1 MGNLRAEEQRLMYN
15 YPLELLDW
23 IYGPCNDIWLQVAVP
38 CAAALVAMIMIPMER
53 PLAELLRRFCPC
65 RGGKHAQGVLY
76 DVLVKARRAEGRM
89 ASYNPRAH
97 EDYASA
103 FKLIDLTA
111 AQQDHDRHSSS
122 SSSSDVSST
131 TEEEE
136 EEEEGWFGALF
147 GHQKSEKAEKK
158 KKKKEGKKEKKEKNQ
173 KYDEDGTPI
182 EREPEE

>member
-23 IYGPCNDIWLQVAVP
+23 IYGPCNTIWLQVSVP
-38 CAAALVAMIMIPMER
+38 CAAALVAMIMIRMER
-53 PLAELLRRFCPC
+53 PLAEILRRFCKC
-65 RGGKHAQGVLY
+65 RGGKHAQGVIY

-111 AQQDHDRHSSS
+111 AKQDHDRHSSS

-131 TEEEE
+131 TSEEEE
-136 EEEEGWFGALF
+136 EDASWGFGALF
-147 GHQKSEKAEKK
+147 GQRNSHKEKK
-158 KKKKEGKKEKKEKNQ
+158 KRKKKDKKEK
-173 KYDEDGTPI
+173 
-182 EREPEE
+182 